1 MAQTPKK
8 AAAKKA
14 DATPKTPT
22 RKEELH
28 KLLDKHAR
36 TGALNSVWTE
46 AWTEYS
52 KL

>member
-8 AAAKKA
+8 AGAKKA
-14 DATPKTPT
+14 DAAPKTPT

-28 KLLDKHAR
+28 KMLDKHAR

-46 AWTEYS
+46 TWTEYS

>member
-1 MAQTPKK
+1 MAQAPKK
-8 AAAKKA
+8 AAPKKA
-14 DATPKTPT
+14 VAPKTPT

-36 TGALNSVWTE
+36 TGALNSAWTE